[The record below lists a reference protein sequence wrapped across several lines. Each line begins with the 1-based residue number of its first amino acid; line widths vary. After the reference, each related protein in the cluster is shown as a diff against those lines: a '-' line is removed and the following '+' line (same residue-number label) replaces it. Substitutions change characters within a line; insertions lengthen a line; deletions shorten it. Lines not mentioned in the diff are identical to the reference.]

1 MKSVVLRPVWFLF
14 WSSLAVFL
22 LSGAVVV
29 FGQLA
34 GVLLVQPG
42 WITALSGSASSL
54 AFTGSAL
61 CACCAFVLQ
70 YTSKVRANRP
80 DDPETILDADD
91 EPEPE
96 PDDKP
101 KPASSGETNTPRT
114 DADLNQSG
122 SLFDL

>member
-1 MKSVVLRPVWFLF
+1 MKSVVLGPVWLLF
-14 WSSLAVFL
+14 WASLAVFL

-42 WITALSGSASSL
+42 WISALSASASTV

-70 YTSKVRANRP
+70 YTSKVRAHQPEDTDVP
-80 DDPETILDADD
+80 DPGHGDGPDAERKDV
-91 EPEPE
+91 
-96 PDDKP
+96 
-101 KPASSGETNTPRT
+101 
-114 DADLNQSG
+114 
-122 SLFDL
+122 

>member
-14 WSSLAVFL
+14 WASLAVFL

-42 WITALSGSASSL
+42 WITALSGSASSV

-70 YTSKVRANRP
+70 YTSRVRAQRP
-80 DDPETILDADD
+80 EDPDATPPEDGEPSEDDGG
-91 EPEPE
+91 
-96 PDDKP
+96 
-101 KPASSGETNTPRT
+101 SGQGPT
-114 DADLNQSG
+114 SG
-122 SLFDL
+122 GRGDR